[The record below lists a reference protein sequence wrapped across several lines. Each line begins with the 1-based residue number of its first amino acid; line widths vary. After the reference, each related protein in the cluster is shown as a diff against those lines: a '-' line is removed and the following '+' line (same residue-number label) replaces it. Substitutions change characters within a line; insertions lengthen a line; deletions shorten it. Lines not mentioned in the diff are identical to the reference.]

1 MTEFVGR
8 TGALRLYS
16 YPETPRGG
24 AAAALARNAAFGP
37 TNTTPILTS
46 PTSVPWQS
54 LDVGTAG
61 VTVPITP
68 RVTGVV
74 RIIGV
79 VGVKSSSV
87 IQESLTVHVA
97 VDGELLFIPFDPAP
111 TIEPGGYI
119 LIPILT
125 EVNAFTNGAALPLNV
140 TATVQVVLTANN
152 PDVLSIDPG
161 SSSLDINE
169 LLPATG

>member
-1 MTEFVGR
+1 VSEFINHAIGTR
-8 TGALRLYS
+8 YHS
-16 YPETPRGG
+16 YPETPRG
-24 AAAALARNAAFGP
+24 AAAGMLARNAAFGP
-37 TNTTPILTS
+37 ENVTPILTS

-54 LDVGTAG
+54 LDVGVAG

-79 VGVKSSSV
+79 IGVKSSSG
-87 IQESLTVHVA
+87 IQELLTVHVA
-97 VDGELLFIPFDPAP
+97 VNGELLFIPFNPEP
-111 TIEPGGYI
+111 TLSASGYI

-125 EVNAFTNGAALPLNV
+125 EVNVFTNGSVLPLGV
-140 TATVQVVLTANN
+140 TATVQVILTANN

-161 SSSLDINE
+161 ASSLDVHE
-169 LLPATG
+169 LMPATG